1 MNSSDEAVSP
11 VKEIAQPPS
20 PGGELGTGASP
31 PVQFDERRPFATPVL
46 LAANLV
52 WFTAG
57 IVIAPRLGVSIGS
70 YFWFGHPIVIE
81 RLGAVS
87 AAALWDGDWWRLF
100 TCCFVHVG
108 FWHLL
113 MNMVGLVMV
122 GPVAEWLWGR
132 WRVFGIYLL
141 AGLGGACA
149 AMALRPVEP
158 TFGIPVIVAGASGA
172 FWGMMGSLAAWLL
185 LYHRSLHREDARY
198 FASRLGFALLLNIG
212 ISLLPGVSWEGH
224 AGGGV
229 VGFAAAVLLNGVR
242 TGRCGRRVV
251 ALLLLAA
258 VPVAC
263 VGGLVWTMKVGE
275 SWAPVRS
282 RMMVREAIAFTHRP
296 AARDL
301 VARAALGAF
310 LGIDSVIHAWASDQ
324 ELISL
329 FDALSPV
336 STRPIE
342 SQAVLL
348 LGSEPERRKPETVAA
363 LRAKLTDILKSA
375 EELDR
380 RLSAPTGNAA
390 LDSRREKARGFVEA
404 RVEAMKLLLQM
415 LDSKEA
421 PGTEAWKTW
430 GEAKSRADRLW
441 AEINEPAPKK

>member
-1 MNSSDEAVSP
+1 MNSSDEALSP
-11 VKEIAQPPS
+11 VKDAAPPPS
-20 PGGELGTGASP
+20 PGGEPGAGASQ
-31 PVQFDERRPFATPVL
+31 PVQFDERRPLATPVL

-52 WFTAG
+52 LFAVG
-57 IVIAPRLGVSIGS
+57 IAIAPRLGVPIGS
-70 YFWFGHPIVIE
+70 FFWFGHPIVIE
-81 RLGAVS
+81 QLGAVS

-132 WRVFGIYLL
+132 WRVFGIYFL

-158 TFGIPVIVAGASGA
+158 TFGTPVIVAGASGA
-172 FWGMMGSLAAWLL
+172 FWGMMGSLTAWLL

-198 FASRLGFALLLNIG
+198 FASRLGLALLLNIG

-242 TGRCGRRVV
+242 TGRCGRRILT
-251 ALLLLAA
+251 LLLLAA
-258 VPVAC
+258 LPVAC
-263 VGGLVWTMKVGE
+263 VGGLIWTMKFGE
-275 SWAPVRS
+275 SWALVRS
-282 RMMVREAIAFTHRP
+282 RMMVKEAITFTHRP
-296 AARDL
+296 PARDL
-301 VARAALGAF
+301 VVRVGFGAA
-310 LGIDSVIHAWASDQ
+310 LGIDSAIRAWASDQ

-329 FDALSPV
+329 FNGLSPA
-336 STRPIE
+336 STKPLEIR
-342 SQAVLL
+342 AVLL
-348 LGSEPERRKPETVAA
+348 LSGEPEQRKAETVAA
-363 LRAKLTDILKSA
+363 LRADLTELVKSA

-380 RLSAPTGNAA
+380 RLSAPTGNTA
-390 LDSRREKARGFVEA
+390 LDTRRGKARGFVQA
-404 RVEAMKLLLQM
+404 RAEAMNLLLKM

-421 PGTEAWKTW
+421 PGAEARKTW
-430 GEAKSRADRLW
+430 GDANRKADRLW
-441 AEINEPAPKK
+441 AEINEPPPKK